1 MAAVNV
7 LAHYNVLN
15 VIKILTLTVAFA
27 SLAVL
32 LANVYTVT
40 VLLIAY
46 NAVQDIIPMLDLVQI
61 VHPILIHI
69 VLYVRIKLFRSC
81 MTGYRLNSSNL
92 CQKCSPECLFCN
104 STNHCFDCISTMY
117 LTTNFTC

>member
-1 MAAVNV
+1 MAAINV

-69 VLYVRIKLFRSC
+69 VLYVRIKLFV
-81 MTGYRLNSSNL
+81 
-92 CQKCSPECLFCN
+92 EVV
-104 STNHCFDCISTMY
+104 
-117 LTTNFTC
+117 